1 MANFQETRFLGLTP
15 RAIGLSVVAIAI
27 VVGLF
32 FIPEAVKLLFDA
44 KPKSG
49 REQAVT
55 AQASRGAG
63 GRKSAEDS
71 GARAALSRDGLRAI
85 NADISAKKGSAEPVG
100 EVQKVAKRGVESEE
114 SSGGSRGGIFSGWDF
129 SVKARPSSDSKTDVP
144 TTLSFEKIVSRDG
157 VSFLKQG
164 RGAIPRFLKQ
174 EGLVGGP
181 GAEGVRPLQQEINAV
196 VASGG
201 KAAPG
206 QEVANKLRSAHIEAL
221 HGLRAAGADRGV
233 MLRWLEV
240 PVVRFIDT
248 QGGVNA
254 VRRIR
259 ESFNPAL
266 TLQDLSVKQRRQ
278 RGWGVSGRA
287 PTSFKAEFS
296 VLGSDVQKVVAYSNG
311 KMVRSV
317 KLRKSQVGES
327 QTVRIQGDASGVWTL
342 VAYDSFGARP
352 YSKTYSFYPKASVFR
367 QGRDGSFQIG
377 FLPGSGRNS
386 LDRFFLVG
394 ASSRRQSSDSI
405 ISTF

>member
-15 RAIGLSVVAIAI
+15 RAIGLTVVAAAI

-32 FIPEAVKLLFDA
+32 FIPEGIKLLFDA
-44 KPKSG
+44 KPKSSKP
-49 REQAVT
+49 QAAAVH
-55 AQASRGAG
+55 ASRQEVVRRGGDSEPRAG
-63 GRKSAEDS
+63 
-71 GARAALSRDGLRAI
+71 LSRDALSAI
-85 NADISAKKGSAEPVG
+85 NSDMAGK
-100 EVQKVAKRGVESEE
+100 KVASSEPAGDAPRPTKRAPESEE
-114 SSGGSRGGIFSGWDF
+114 STGASKGGIFSGWDF
-129 SVKARPSSDSKTDVP
+129 SVKARPSSGPKVDAP
-144 TTLSFEKIVSRDG
+144 ATLSIEKIVSRDG
-157 VSFLKQG
+157 ISFLKQG

-174 EGLVGGP
+174 EGLLGGP
-181 GAEGVRPLQQEINAV
+181 GEEAIRPLQQEINAV
-196 VASGG
+196 VSGGG

-206 QEVANKLRSAHIEAL
+206 QEVANQLRSAHL
-221 HGLRAAGADRGV
+221 DSLQGLRAAGADRGV

-254 VRRIR
+254 ARRIR
-259 ESFNPAL
+259 ENFDPGL
-266 TLQDLSVKQRRQ
+266 ILRDLSVKQRRQ

-287 PTSFKAEFS
+287 PTNFRAEFT
-296 VLGSDVQKVVAYSNG
+296 VAGSDVQKVVAYSNG
-311 KMVRSV
+311 KVVRSI
-317 KLRKSQVGES
+317 KLSRVQSGEPRL
-327 QTVRIQGDASGVWTL
+327 VRINGDASGVWTL

-352 YSKTYSFYPKASVFR
+352 YSKSYSFYPKASVFR

-394 ASSRRQSSDSI
+394 ASTRRQPSDSV